1 MTSQYQ
7 YDDSMSDFSHA
18 VFSVLG
24 DWQAGNESALANQ
37 DTKFMEKE
45 MTKSEAQTYIKNL
58 GPQGR
63 AELLRSVGAE
73 KIMKIM
79 MPGGKNGGPTN
90 STD

>member
-1 MTSQYQ
+1 MTTQYQ
-7 YDDSMSDFSHA
+7 YDDSMSDFSNA

-24 DWQAGNESALANQ
+24 DWQAGNERAVAHQ

-63 AELLRSVGAE
+63 ADLLRDVGAE

-79 MPGGKNGGPTN
+79 MPGGRNGGSTN
-90 STD
+90 NTD

>member
-7 YDDSMSDFSHA
+7 YDDSMSDFSNA

-24 DWQAGNESALANQ
+24 DWQAGNESAVANQ

-63 AELLRSVGAE
+63 AELLRDVGAE

-79 MPGGKNGGPTN
+79 MPGGKNSVRT
-90 STD
+90 T

>member
-1 MTSQYQ
+1 MTTQYQ
-7 YDDSMSDFSHA
+7 YDDDMSDFSNA

-24 DWQAGNESALANQ
+24 DWQAGNERAIANQ

-45 MTKSEAQTYIKNL
+45 MTKSEAQAYIKNL

-63 AELLRSVGAE
+63 AELLRDVGAE

-79 MPGGKNGGPTN
+79 MPGGRN
-90 STD
+90 SGRP